1 MKETASSQTAGN
13 SNLPTIGLVGPMLGQ
28 HPGWVVSQGEVLAA
42 RFREAGYQ
50 VKLTSSRINPFLRVL
65 DILVSLLRWRRQL
78 DVAIVLVFSQRA
90 FAVADAASWLLR
102 RLGIPQV
109 LALHGGLLPEFAA
122 RHPRWVRRVLDR
134 ADAVVSP
141 SGYLAEKFRRWGYE
155 VGVIPN
161 VFPLEDYPY
170 RSPGSMRPPRLMWMR
185 TFHPLY
191 NPAMAVRVLERVR
204 QEEPGT
210 LLTMAGQDKGELDAT
225 RELAAQLGLG
235 GVVRFPGFLDLAGKK
250 AEMSVHD
257 VFLNTNH
264 TDNTPVSVLEAAA
277 VGLPVVATEVAGIPY
292 LLQNDHSAL
301 LVPDGD
307 VEAMASAVL
316 RLVREPELAQQLSR
330 AGRDVAERCAWP
342 GVQSTWQATFDGL
355 GVQPGQERRE

>member
-1 MKETASSQTAGN
+1 MTSSDN
-13 SNLPTIGLVGPMLGQ
+13 HLPTIGLVGPMLGR
-28 HPGWVVSQGEVLAA
+28 HPGWVVSQGEVLAE
-42 RFREAGYQ
+42 RFQQAGHT
-50 VKLTSSRINPFLRVL
+50 VLLTSDRIHPLPRVL
-65 DILVSLLRWRRQL
+65 DIVRSLVRWRRRL
-78 DVAIVLVFSQRA
+78 DVAIVLVFSRRG

-134 ADAVVSP
+134 GDAIVSP
-141 SGYLAEKFRRWGYE
+141 SGYLAESFRSWGYE

-161 VFPLEDYPY
+161 LFPLEDYPY
-170 RSPGSMRPPRLMWMR
+170 RPPGSMRPPRLMWMR

-204 QEEPGT
+204 RDEPGT
-210 LLTMAGQDKGELDAT
+210 LLTMAGQDKGDLDAT
-225 RELAAQLGLG
+225 RELAAELGLG

-250 AEMSVHD
+250 AEMAVHD

-277 VGLPVVATEVAGIPY
+277 VGLPVTATDVGGIPY
-292 LLQNDHSAL
+292 LLRHEESAL

-307 VEAMASAVL
+307 VEAMAAAVL
-316 RLVREPELAQQLSR
+316 RLVREPELAHHLSR
-330 AGRDVAERCAWP
+330 TGREIAESSAWP
-342 GVQSTWQATFDGL
+342 RVLERWRATFAEI
-355 GVQPGQERRE
+355 GVSATERPA